1 LEIEDDLFSLG
12 LVALAVALKIAVSKF
27 YEYTLIKE
35 GRILIQINY
44 IKIDNYLKLARQKI
58 GKEFAKRIE
67 KLLTVNKQDLT
78 Y

>member
-12 LVALAVALKIAVSKF
+12 LVALAVALKITVSKF

-35 GRILIQINY
+35 ERILIQINY

-58 GKEFAKRIE
+58 GK
-67 KLLTVNKQDLT
+67 
-78 Y
+78 